1 MVSLDNCRNFSRNS
15 IMTLVKYYSLISDD
29 GSVNTPYDSELDND
43 LNVNKVITPEEE
55 ATYFNLLK

>member
-29 GSVNTPYDSELDND
+29 GSINTPYDSELDND